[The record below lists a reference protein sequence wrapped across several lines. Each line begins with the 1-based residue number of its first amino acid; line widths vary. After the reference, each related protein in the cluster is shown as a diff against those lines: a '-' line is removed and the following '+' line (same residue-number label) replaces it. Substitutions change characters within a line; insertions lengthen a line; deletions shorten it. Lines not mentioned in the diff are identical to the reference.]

1 MRVISWQRYEC
12 LHWGGWMPVN
22 AANPPS
28 LPSLESVIKP
38 FLVNKWITDQLM
50 PEDVKSRQMMRLS
63 GPGCWGHRGRG
74 MTAHILITGKG
85 PGLRRPEDQRRE
97 DRERQTERN
106 TTEGCKICK
115 DEIDVEW
122 LRKQTSLV
130 LSWITMFQCLFSEY
144 FGSICW
150 LLPWYNLSVTS
161 VVCAWCQEMR
171 LSETCHSHSSAHHQ
185 RWDEE
190 TIYLIIEVLLNL

>member
-97 DRERQTERN
+97 DRERDREEHNWGVQNMQGRN
-106 TTEGCKICK
+106 RSR
-115 DEIDVEW
+115 VV
-122 LRKQTSLV
+122 RKTNLPCSVLDNHVSMSLQWV
-130 LSWITMFQCLFSEY
+130 FWY
-144 FGSICW
+144 F
-150 LLPWYNLSVTS
+150 L
-161 VVCAWCQEMR
+161 
-171 LSETCHSHSSAHHQ
+171 
-185 RWDEE
+185 
-190 TIYLIIEVLLNL
+190 LIIAMI